1 MIGLNCMASLDEGER
16 DRGMREICR
25 SFPPLSNSAKHF
37 NLTWILMLCHSDHIV
52 GGNIVLLHLFDF
64 SLTK

>member
-1 MIGLNCMASLDEGER
+1 
-16 DRGMREICR
+16 MREICR

-37 NLTWILMLCHSDHIV
+37 NLTSILMLCHSDHIV